1 MVSRHNVKRISAMPI
16 LNANDIRTRMTNGE
30 LILNPRLDG
39 AGIPIIEPASYDLR
53 AGIVLWKEK
62 SSDTLKTVHF
72 DPDQQYQ
79 PIVTLAPGQMVFVIT
94 HEEISLPHDLCGT
107 VYSRNKLQKEN
118 ILALNAGHVDPG
130 YTGPIIIRLIN
141 LSQIAWPLTLGD
153 AVFTAVF
160 HTLDTALT
168 ECVQDVR
175 SKSETLLVAQK
186 TASQAFRN
194 PLHDLYTAE
203 LDRHFAL
210 HDQELET
217 RLRRELTNEFFRKS
231 QVHMLAFEMVI
242 GIVTL
247 IVIILKVPWQDILKW
262 LNTQF
267 PK

>member
-1 MVSRHNVKRISAMPI
+1 MPI
-16 LNANDIRTRMTNGE
+16 LNANDIRRLITNGQ
-30 LILNPRLDG
+30 LILNARLDP
-39 AGIPIIEPASYDLR
+39 AGIPITEPASYDLR

-62 SSDTLKTVHF
+62 GSEQLKTVHF
-72 DPDQQYQ
+72 DPDEQYQ
-79 PIVTLAPGQMVFVIT
+79 PIVTLSPGQMIFVIT

-141 LSQIAWPLTLGD
+141 LGQIAWPLTLGD

-160 HTLDTALT
+160 HRLDTAIY
-168 ECVQDVR
+168 ECRHDVR
-175 SKSETLLVAQK
+175 SKNETLLVAQK
-186 TASQAFRN
+186 TATQAFSN
-194 PLHDLYTAE
+194 PLHDLYTTE

-217 RLRRELTNEFFRKS
+217 RLRRELTNEFFRRS
-231 QVHMLAFEMVI
+231 HVHLLAFEMVI

-247 IVIILKVPWQDILKW
+247 IVIILKVPWQDILNW
-262 LNTQF
+262 LNTHF